1 MDKKV
6 LRGNI
11 SSKEGF
17 WLDPPNRT
25 RVIRHLLGKWSG
37 MRKLTIDKDI
47 EGKRVW
53 INRCRRN
60 LAKIGQCRQE
70 QEAQKPGIVK
80 KELSGT

>member
-6 LRGNI
+6 LRRII

-37 MRKLTIDKDI
+37 MRKLTIDEDI

-53 INRCRRN
+53 MN
-60 LAKIGQCRQE
+60 
-70 QEAQKPGIVK
+70 
-80 KELSGT
+80 